1 MFLSDLPEAAPGGR
15 RNVGMGKAVFPSM
28 PLRCHLL
35 GEAQHICS
43 CWPPTSTPLP
53 FLSTAARK
61 MISCDTESNK
71 RRTCLFLL
79 LYPRWWPV
87 SLLQWTRPSL
97 QELKLHYFHRLRFSV
112 TLQEG
117 LRISIGKDSH
127 PSKQGNDKTT
137 EFPPRSQEV
146 LHNSSW
152 WPQLSS
158 VSHNE

>member
-1 MFLSDLPEAAPGGR
+1 MFLSDLPEAAPEGR

-35 GEAQHICS
+35 GEAQQICS
-43 CWPPTSTPLP
+43 CWPPTSTRLP
-53 FLSTAARK
+53 FLSTAGRK

-79 LYPRWWPV
+79 LYPLWWLV

-97 QELKLHYFHRLRFSV
+97 QGLKLHRLRFSV

-117 LRISIGKDSH
+117 LRISVGKNSH
-127 PSKQGNDKTT
+127 PSKRGNDKTS
-137 EFPPRSQEV
+137 EIPPRSQEV

-152 WPQLSS
+152 WPQLSP
-158 VSHNE
+158 VSQNE